1 MDFGE
6 GSGRVVFSAVA
17 GGASG
22 SYGYELP
29 ENKGMKYVFDA
40 MLIASATVA
49 QDRVEWIGNCDRVL
63 A

>member
-29 ENKGMKYVFDA
+29 ENKGMKYVL
-40 MLIASATVA
+40 MQCLLPQRLLHKIELS
-49 QDRVEWIGNCDRVL
+49 E
-63 A
+63 